1 MRLYT
6 EKIMI
11 ETDYMAGRI
20 KELADRA
27 YKNDYITHTAFLGA
41 SEQASFHSALRKL
54 GVPKL
59 VTEVA
64 GVPYL
69 LWGGHSEAERVMAF
83 FLPSY
88 LTPET
93 FMEQENEAP
102 SVLTCMK
109 AEPLMRKFSDDL
121 THRDFLGALMN
132 LGIERETIGDI
143 LIDREDASAY
153 IFVTADLAPIIK
165 EELVRVKHTSVA
177 CREIALS
184 ECTARPEF
192 EVREGSVASERLD
205 AVLAFVFRLAR
216 GKAQELITRE
226 AVFVDGR
233 TAVSA
238 GADLAPGSRV
248 SVRGFGKFIYDGT
261 SAATKKGRNFI
272 KVRIFK

>member
-1 MRLYT
+1 MNP
-6 EKIMI
+6 
-11 ETDYMAGRI
+11 TDYMPARLR
-20 KELADRA
+20 ELANRA
-27 YKNDYITHTAFLGA
+27 YQNNYITHTAFLGSA
-41 SEQASFHSALRKL
+41 EQADFYSALAKL
-54 GVPKL
+54 GVPKTVPEL
-59 VTEVA
+59 D

-69 LWGGHSEAERVMAF
+69 LWGGHPDAERVMAV

-88 LTPET
+88 LTPEA
-93 FMEQENEAP
+93 FYEQENEAP
-102 SVLTCMK
+102 SVLACLK

-143 LIDREDASAY
+143 LIDRENASAFLF
-153 IFVTADLAPIIK
+153 IAADLAHLVT
-165 EELVRVKHTSVA
+165 EELVRVKHTSVS
-177 CREIALS
+177 CRQIPPS
-184 ECTARPEF
+184 ECTVRPEF

-238 GADLAPGSRV
+238 GADLTPGSRV
-248 SVRGFGKFIYDGT
+248 SVRGFGKFIYDGAVNT
-261 SAATKKGRNFI
+261 TKKGRTF
-272 KVRIFK
+272 VRVRVFK

>member
-1 MRLYT
+1 M
-6 EKIMI
+6 
-11 ETDYMAGRI
+11 ETDYIAGRI

-27 YKNDYITHTAFLGA
+27 YQNEYVTHTAFLGA
-41 SEQASFHSALRKL
+41 SEQAAFHTALKQL
-54 GVPKL
+54 GVPKMS
-59 VTEVA
+59 TEIA

-69 LWGGHSEAERVMAF
+69 LWGGHPEAERVMAV

-93 FMEQENEAP
+93 FYEQENEAP
-102 SVLTCMK
+102 TVLACLK
-109 AEPLMRKFSDDL
+109 AEPLMKKFSDDL

-143 LIDREDASAY
+143 LIDRENATAY
-153 IFVTADLAPIIK
+153 IFVTADLASVLEK
-165 EELVRVKHTSVA
+165 ELVRVKHTSVS
-177 CREIALS
+177 CRQIPPS
-184 ECTARPEF
+184 ECTLQPEF

-261 SAATKKGRNFI
+261 TNTTKKGRSFI
-272 KVRIFK
+272 RVRVFK

>member
-1 MRLYT
+1 
-6 EKIMI
+6 MI

-69 LWGGHSEAERVMAF
+69 LWGGHSEAERVMAV

-177 CREIALS
+177 CRSSAS
-184 ECTARPEF
+184 PAARPRSSSPGRRSSSTAARRSPPEPTLPPAAAF
-192 EVREGSVASERLD
+192 RSEVLENSSMTGPPPPQ
-205 AVLAFVFRLAR
+205 
-216 GKAQELITRE
+216 K
-226 AVFVDGR
+226 
-233 TAVSA
+233 
-238 GADLAPGSRV
+238 RV
-248 SVRGFGKFIYDGT
+248 ET
-261 SAATKKGRNFI
+261 S
-272 KVRIFK
+272 

>member
-1 MRLYT
+1 MN
-6 EKIMI
+6 
-11 ETDYMAGRI
+11 ETDFLSRRLLELAGRT
-20 KELADRA
+20 RQ
-27 YKNDYITHTAFLGA
+27 NDYLTHTAFLGL
-41 SEQASFHSALRKL
+41 SEQAAFHTALTKL
-54 GVPKL
+54 GVPRMVPEL
-59 VTEVA
+59 D

-69 LWGGHSEAERVMAF
+69 LWGGRPDAERVMAV

-88 LTPET
+88 LTPED
-93 FMEQENEAP
+93 FLAQENETP
-102 SVLTCMK
+102 STLACIK

-143 LIDREDASAY
+143 MIDRENASAY
-153 IFVTADLAPIIK
+153 IFITPEMAPIVR
-165 EELVRVKHTSVA
+165 EELVRVKHTSVS
-177 CREIALS
+177 CREIPPK
-184 ECTARPEF
+184 ECTVQPEF

-238 GADLAPGSRV
+238 GAGLTPGSRI

-261 SAATKKGRNFI
+261 VNTTKKGRNFI